1 MPNKKYELLK
11 DEFIIL
17 PNSEKV
23 FRIQALVPFGDI
35 GAGEKGGYIQK
46 ESNLSQTGDA
56 WVYGNARVFGD
67 ARVSGNAWVYGDAR
81 VSGDARV
88 EDKVINLMF
97 KEYSVTILKEY
108 IAIGCQTHTYEEWK
122 NFKDCDIA
130 PMDGPNG
137 IQWWHKYREIILK
150 TWENNFAR

>member
-1 MPNKKYELLK
+1 MLK

-23 FRIQALVPFGDI
+23 FRIQALVHFADVE
-35 GAGEKGGYIQK
+35 AGEKGGYIQK
-46 ESNLSQTGDA
+46 EENLSQD
-56 WVYGNARVFGD
+56 GNAW
-67 ARVSGNAWVYGDAR
+67 VSGNARG
-81 VSGDARV
+81 

-137 IQWWHKYREIILK
+137 IQWWHKYRDVILK
-150 TWENNFAR
+150 TWEKNFAR

>member
-1 MPNKKYELLK
+1 MKKYEILK
-11 DEFIIL
+11 NEYIIL
-17 PNSEKV
+17 PSGEKV
-23 FRIQALVPFGDI
+23 FRIKALVPFGDI

-46 ESNLSQTGDA
+46 EENLSQ
-56 WVYGNARVFGD
+56 Y
-67 ARVSGNAWVYGDAR
+67 GNAWVYGDAR

-137 IQWWHKYREIILK
+137 IQWWHKYRDVILK
-150 TWENNFAR
+150 IWENNFKEGL